1 MEINQNPELYE
12 KMKKPYK
19 DAQECNEKVKG
30 FFKELCEIRE
40 KYKVENLVCWI
51 SGDVLDKNKDKETF
65 ITGQILGDFERE
77 KVIAEYA
84 YKKAVKNEIIRE
96 LAQ

>member
-1 MEINQNPELYE
+1 MEINPNPELYE

-19 DAQECNEKVKG
+19 DAEECNENVKG

-40 KYKVENLVCWI
+40 KYKVENVVCWI
-51 SGDVLDKNKDKETF
+51 SGDVCNNNKKETF

-77 KVIAEYA
+77 KGIAEYA

-96 LAQ
+96 LAK